1 MAKTK
6 TDSGKQKKADGFV
19 KKLFKQKPLSA
30 VGLVILCLF
39 VLCAIF
45 ADFIAPE
52 KMVNGILP
60 VNLMARLQKP
70 SAQHLFGTDA
80 LGHDMLSYMIYGTR
94 TSVIL
99 AVACTAIATVVSVV
113 LGVASATIGGWF
125 DLILQRFVDSWM
137 SIPSLLIS
145 LILMSMLGN
154 GIPQLI
160 LVLSIPSGIS
170 GTRIIRS
177 SAYQVKDMDYVTMGK
192 MMGAGKVWLML
203 KHVTPNI
210 LPMMFMSLAA
220 GIGGTI
226 MTEASLSFLGYGVAA
241 NTPDWGAMLTS
252 GGRDNMYI
260 APWLCLIPGIAIS
273 LIVFSSA
280 MFSDGMRDLLD
291 PRLKGGTSSY
301 KQKKKKNA
309 EAAARSDEI
318 VITLAKQAAE
328 AASGAA
334 SKAPAPTEAAVPGEE
349 PAKAPAP
356 EDEPAPEAPAPADR
370 E

>member
-1 MAKTK
+1 MDNKKSAPA
-6 TDSGKQKKADGFV
+6 KQKKPDGFL
-19 KKLFKQKPLSA
+19 KKIFKQKPLSA
-30 VGLVILCLF
+30 IGFIVLVLF

-45 ADFIAPE
+45 ADVIAPE

-60 VNLMARLQKP
+60 INLMARLQKP
-70 SAQHLFGTDA
+70 CAAHPFGTDA

-99 AVACTAIATVVSVV
+99 AVACTAIATVISVA

-125 DLILQRFVDSWM
+125 DLILQRLVDSWM
-137 SIPSLLIS
+137 AIPNLLIS

-160 LVLSIPSGIS
+160 LVLSVPAGIA

-177 SAYQVKDMDYVTMGK
+177 AAYQVKDMDYVNMGK
-192 MMGAGKVWLML
+192 MLGANKLWIML
-203 KHVTPNI
+203 KHVTPNV
-210 LPMMFMSLAA
+210 LPMMLMSLAA

-226 MTEASLSFLGYGVAA
+226 MMEASLSFLGYGVAA

-260 APWLCLIPGIAIS
+260 APWLCLIPGLAIS

-291 PRLKGGTSSY
+291 PRLKGGASSY
-301 KQKKKKNA
+301 KQKKKKN
-309 EAAARSDEI
+309 EDAAARADEV
-318 VITLAKQAAE
+318 VITLEQQAEE
-328 AASGAA
+328 AARAEG
-334 SKAPAPTEAAVPGEE
+334 EAAGSGPEPPPGE
-349 PAKAPAP
+349 PV
-356 EDEPAPEAPAPADR
+356 
-370 E
+370 